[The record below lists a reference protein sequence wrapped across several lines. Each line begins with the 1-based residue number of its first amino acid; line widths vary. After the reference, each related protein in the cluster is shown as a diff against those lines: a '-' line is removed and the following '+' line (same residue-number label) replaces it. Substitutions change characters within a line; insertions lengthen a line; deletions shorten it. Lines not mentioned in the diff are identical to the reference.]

1 MDAGIEILKNAE
13 RTKIIYPQTLANA
26 VYFTDGVTIADKI
39 TTSISANNTG
49 LPTSNAVYEALQNI
63 DVVTE
68 DTKNTS
74 GSSNKQGVQLYLI
87 GALEQSE
94 YTETYSNSS
103 VYISPNNVLMGAAW
117 NDFAEFR
124 KSNIEEAGRVVCEN
138 GDGTLSL
145 ATKRL
150 QPGAEVI
157 SDTFGFAIGETEF
170 CKTPVAVAGRVLA
183 FPYEDINTYSAGD
196 AVCAAPG
203 GTVSRMTREE
213 IKEYPERIIGTVSE
227 IPTYKYWNETE
238 VKGRIWIKI

>member
-1 MDAGIEILKNAE
+1 MAEPKVLSTLKVKANLESPDFTGIPTAPTAASGTTTTQIASTAFVNNALSSYSS
-13 RTKIIYPQTLANA
+13 T
-26 VYFTDGVTIADKI
+26 
-39 TTSISANNTG
+39 
-49 LPTSNAVYEALQNI
+49 
-63 DVVTE
+63 
-68 DTKNTS
+68 DTKNTA
-74 GSSNKQGVQLYLI
+74 GSTNLTSTKLYII
-87 GALEQSE
+87 GATSQA
-94 YTETYSNSS
+94 TNPQTYSNSS
-103 VYISPNNVLMGAAW
+103 VFISTNNVLMGAAW

-124 KSNIEEAGRVVCEN
+124 RSEIQEPGRVLCETGL
-138 GDGTLSL
+138 GDLIL
-145 ATKRL
+145 ATERL